1 MSPIPNSDDEEE
13 IVRRKKRRLEN
24 LEEARRVR
32 KMKSEERKHIGF
44 KNMAQSVTQK
54 MDSRRMMLTPLGPSN
69 HSQDINT
76 QSLLDEMNDC
86 LRASDCMY
94 TFQDEDIENR
104 QPYNAEEDPDATQLP
119 PGYGDYESQPIL

>member
-1 MSPIPNSDDEEE
+1 MSPIPNSDDEETM
-13 IVRRKKRRLEN
+13 RRKKRRLVN
-24 LEEARRVR
+24 LEEARCVR
-32 KMKSEERKHIGF
+32 KMKSEERKRIGF
-44 KNMAQSVTQK
+44 KNMAHSVTQRT
-54 MDSRRMMLTPLGPSN
+54 DSRWMMLTPLGPSN
-69 HSQDINT
+69 HSQDNNT

-86 LRASDCMY
+86 LRASDYIY